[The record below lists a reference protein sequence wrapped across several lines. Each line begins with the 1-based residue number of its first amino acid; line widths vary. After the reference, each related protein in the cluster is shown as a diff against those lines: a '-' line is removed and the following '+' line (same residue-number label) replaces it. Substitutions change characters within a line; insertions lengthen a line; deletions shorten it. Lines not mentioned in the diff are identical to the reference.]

1 MNDVPNKSSSP
12 ILAAGGAAFLALA
25 ALFLVRDL
33 AMPPETL
40 LDAAALL
47 AAVTAVLRPPRR
59 VPWIG
64 PAVLLAISVAGGCWF
79 LAVESP
85 ALLPALAL
93 AAVGSIASVAMHER
107 RASPSPSRLDDRT
120 RRLAWYAAGVA
131 FLVATGALYVHYF
144 TFGFADESPARRLIP
159 TIAWLA
165 IGLALWIAAPSRESA
180 SGRVAMGFV
189 AVALLKALIYD
200 STHLQGPLRVTVFAA
215 VGALLL
221 AGARLVVHRERA

>member
-1 MNDVPNKSSSP
+1 MRSAANSVRLTRGAYQRTPIREIHDFFMASPRARHDRLVACVVEGAMNDVPNKSSSP

-165 IGLALWIAAPSRESA
+165 
-180 SGRVAMGFV
+180 
-189 AVALLKALIYD
+189 
-200 STHLQGPLRVTVFAA
+200 
-215 VGALLL
+215 
-221 AGARLVVHRERA
+221 